1 MSEHMESRSLPVD
14 VGDNTAFETI
24 LRSTQPELKI
34 LLQAWLHRHGYAPIS
49 RRGYLYAEGSV
60 PVLLVAH
67 LDTVHREL
75 VRDICYNADQT
86 VVMSPQGIGG
96 DDRAGVW
103 MTLYILQH
111 VRCHVVFCEDEEIG
125 CVGARKF
132 SRRKQLPRVNYI
144 VEMDRRGAMMLC
156 FIAAIILLLPSIFAS
171 SGLNSRM
178 DPAAIFLTSHR
189 AWM

>member
-1 MSEHMESRSLPVD
+1 MESRSLPVD

-75 VRDICYNADQT
+75 VRDICYNADRT

-96 DDRAGVW
+96 DDRAGVY
-103 MTLYILQH
+103 MALRILEQA
-111 VRCHVVFCEDEEIG
+111 RCHVLFCEDEETG
-125 CVGARKF
+125 EVLADDA
-132 SRRKQLPRVNYI
+132 SAQ
-144 VEMDRRGAMMLC
+144 
-156 FIAAIILLLPSIFAS
+156 AAE
-171 SGLNSRM
+171 
-178 DPAAIFLTSHR
+178 PAEAGDEPLDV
-189 AWM
+189 